1 MAGVDMPVAVLREM
15 IFSAIEVIIQTSRF
29 RDGSRKITSISELTS
44 LENGEIIMHNIYN
57 FDFENIDQNGK
68 VNGKYVYNG
77 ISERIEKKISSFF
90 RVESKEVEEAP
101 NKKKIDSI
109 LKILE
114 DKEADPS
121 ENNIDS

>member
-1 MAGVDMPVAVLREM
+1 MPVAVLREM